1 MLLDKG
7 DVVLDGSAAEVIRS
21 DELARRYGMALRV
34 VDVDGSDVVV
44 RVRH

>member
-1 MLLDKG
+1 
-7 DVVLDGSAAEVIRS
+7 VVIRS

-44 RVRH
+44 PVRHAPTVNGA